1 MVTGEDTAG
10 ACGEAFALSDFVC
23 VVFFFFGGGGVGSI
37 RAIPAN
43 FLLTKHACMSNRGMH
58 RKV

>member
-23 VVFFFFGGGGVGSI
+23 VVFFFFGGGG
-37 RAIPAN
+37 RQ
-43 FLLTKHACMSNRGMH
+43 H
-58 RKV
+58 

>member
-23 VVFFFFGGGGVGSI
+23 VWCFSFLGGGG
-37 RAIPAN
+37 RQ
-43 FLLTKHACMSNRGMH
+43 H
-58 RKV
+58 

>member
-23 VVFFFFGGGGVGSI
+23 VCGVFLFFGGVGSI

-43 FLLTKHACMSNRGMH
+43 FLLSKHACMSNRGMH
-58 RKV
+58 REV